1 MTSAPTSTASPSDVL
16 RDYVGRRA
24 AQLYEGY
31 QRDDAGAVATLARLR
46 RTFPSGRGLR
56 ADTWDVFDGMP
67 AALLG
72 HEDTPSRTE
81 YAAVVALALFA
92 VHQQSRRDEAMHRS
106 GAAHSWGRSIARLSV
121 VDGGEGVNRRFRALT
136 RSSDIVAALPHL
148 RGLVTQLRNQRIA
161 TDYGAL
167 ATDLYRLQ
175 WPADLHTVRMRWTR
189 DFHRPTTTDATTDA
203 TTATDPSGA
212 DQ

>member
-1 MTSAPTSTASPSDVL
+1 MTSAPNPSPIDVL
-16 RDYVGRRA
+16 REYVGRRA
-24 AQLYEGY
+24 GQLYEGY
-31 QRDDAGAVATLARLR
+31 HRDDAGAVATLARLR
-46 RTFPSGRGLR
+46 RTYPSGRELR

-72 HEDTPSRTE
+72 HDDTPSHTE
-81 YAAVVALALFA
+81 YAAVVALALFS
-92 VHQQSRRDEAMHRS
+92 VHQQSRRDVAMHRP
-106 GAAHSWGRSIARLSV
+106 GAQQSWGRSISRLAMAG
-121 VDGGEGVNRRFRALT
+121 GGEGVQRRFRALT

-148 RGLVTQLRNQRIA
+148 RGLVTQLRNERIP

-175 WPADLHTVRMRWTR
+175 SPAGLHTVRMRWTR
-189 DFHRPTTTDATTDA
+189 DFHRHNAPTTDAA
-203 TTATDPSGA
+203 TATDSTGA